1 MTWVAIGS
9 LVDTLNDQDEIDIRP
24 VETLCSGDRVPTI
37 TGEIGVV
44 VCTILMGSRHDTGV
58 FCTYGALR
66 AHPDQYVYVR
76 QDGIATRIG
85 TLGNATM
92 QRAKGY
98 MGIVMAQQHA
108 VVAIDGVYCSVVSDY
123 NSALQPMR

>member
-9 LVDTLNDQDEIDIRP
+9 LVETLDDQDEIDIRS
-24 VETLCSGDRVPTI
+24 VESLCFGDRVPTI

-44 VCTILMGSRHDTGV
+44 VCTICMCSRRGTGA

-66 AHPDQYVYVR
+66 AHPNQYVYVR

-85 TLGNATM
+85 TLVGNATM

-98 MGIVMAQQHA
+98 IGIVMAQQNA
-108 VVAIDGVYCSVVSDY
+108 VVAIDGVYCTVVSDY
-123 NSALQPMR
+123 KSA